1 MKRILLLLTLLALP
15 VQSFAKLNVVATLP
29 EFAAVVQ
36 ELGGDNVNVTSLTKA
51 SQDPHYV
58 DAKPSYVLAINR
70 ADLLIINGLDLEI
83 GWIPTL
89 IVQARNPKVQIG
101 QSGYLDASELAAP
114 ILEIPTGTIDRSM
127 GDIHP
132 GGNPHYSRDPKRML
146 NVIRGI
152 GERMMVLAP
161 EQKAQIQANM
171 QVLLGKVQTILS
183 TQQSKW
189 AKLSPEERNL
199 VEYHKS
205 WSYLFETL
213 NITTPIRIEPKPGVP
228 PSPGHVATVVKTIRS
243 ENVKLLIQES
253 YLAARVME
261 TVAKLTKSKHL
272 IVESGPNFAAGEPY
286 ADYLEKLL
294 NTFYNH
300 AKFNNEQ

>member
-1 MKRILLLLTLLALP
+1 MKRILILLTLLALP

-29 EFAAVVQ
+29 EFAAIVQ
-36 ELGGDNVNVTSLTKA
+36 ELGGDGVNVTSLTKA

-101 QSGYLDASELAAP
+101 QSGYLDASSLAAP

-132 GGNPHYSRDPKRML
+132 GGNPHYTRDPKRML

-161 EQKAQIQANM
+161 KQSTQIQANM
-171 QVLLGKVQTILS
+171 NGLLNNVQTILN
-183 TQQSKW
+183 THQSKW

-213 NITTPIRIEPKPGVP
+213 NITIPIRIEPKPGVP
-228 PSPGHVATVVKTIRS
+228 PSPGHVATVVQTIRS
-243 ENVKLLIQES
+243 ANVKLLIQES

-261 TVAKLTKSKHL
+261 TVAKLTKTKHL
-272 IVESGPNFAAGEPY
+272 IVESGPDFAAGERY
-286 ADYLEKLL
+286 TDYLEKLL
-294 NTFYNH
+294 NNFYDH
-300 AKFNNEQ
+300 AKFNKEQ